1 MRCPRS
7 KMLKHVLSDFHH
19 YVERV
24 RKVSLSG
31 TKRAKESNEEHKRI
45 VEALKAHD
53 AEKAQQLANQH
64 IMNTIHSYD
73 RYGWDNAIKYEQYG
87 GRNSWKKLRWQH
99 R

>member
-1 MRCPRS
+1 MRHAKS

-45 VEALKAHD
+45 VEALKARRCGKSPAACKPAYYEHHP
-53 AEKAQQLANQH
+53 QL
-64 IMNTIHSYD
+64 
-73 RYGWDNAIKYEQYG
+73 
-87 GRNSWKKLRWQH
+87 
-99 R
+99 